1 MTLPA
6 CVDGSRLSVKTRKS
20 RRLKYMLTL
29 ALLNTHMSTSMH
41 LLAKLC
47 GYDHSSIFN
56 AIKRGSLTYEMA
68 KAIQDCLGREHIK
81 FEHLLDPMSVS

>member
-1 MTLPA
+1 MILPP
-6 CVDGSRLSVKTRKS
+6 CVDGNRLPIKARKS

-29 ALLNTHMSTSMH
+29 ALLNTNMSTSMH
-41 LLAKLC
+41 RLAELC

-68 KAIQDCLGREHIK
+68 KAIEDCLGRDHIK
-81 FEHLLDPMSVS
+81 FEHLIEPMSVV